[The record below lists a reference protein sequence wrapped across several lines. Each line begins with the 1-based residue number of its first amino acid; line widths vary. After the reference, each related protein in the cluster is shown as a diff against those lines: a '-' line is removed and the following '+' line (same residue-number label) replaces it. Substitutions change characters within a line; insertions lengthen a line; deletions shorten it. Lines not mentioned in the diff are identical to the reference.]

1 MRCLLAVASCVE
13 VRSVHKSRAEPGAT
27 PPRDQR
33 LNRMFAISY
42 APRGDHRASSRIGLF
57 VTTVRNG
64 LHGRWRLLEATT
76 QPYD

>member
-1 MRCLLAVASCVE
+1 M
-13 VRSVHKSRAEPGAT
+13 
-27 PPRDQR
+27 
-33 LNRMFAISY
+33 NRMFAIAY
-42 APRGDHRASSRIGLF
+42 APRGDNRVGSRLGLF